1 MTDPTPR
8 RPPLPARSSLPAR
21 TAAAAALVCL
31 APLAG
36 CSSALAGTPSLLG
49 KDSLVVGVKADQPGL
64 GLETSEGRFEGFD
77 VDVAL
82 YIAGHLG
89 IAEEDVEF
97 TGVTSA
103 QREDAITGGKV
114 DMVVA
119 TYSITEQRKTVVNY
133 AGPYYVAHQDILV
146 GADEED
152 VEDVRDLEGMT
163 LCQGEGSNS
172 ANRIIEEKGI
182 AAELEEEPAY
192 GDCVARL
199 AGGTVDAVSTDDLI
213 LAGFLASDPSAFR
226 LVNAP
231 FTNEKYGI
239 GIAKEDVGGCEE
251 VNRAVTRMYQ
261 DGTAEKL
268 LDEWFGE
275 TGLELVTSV
284 PQFEGCG

>member
-1 MTDPTPR
+1 MTTDPAPR
-8 RPPLPARSSLPAR
+8 RPTLSAR
-21 TAAAAALVCL
+21 TAAAAALLCL

-36 CSSALAGTPSLLG
+36 CSAVFAGTSTLLG

-82 YIAGHLG
+82 YIADHLG
-89 IAEEDVEF
+89 VAEQDVEF

-103 QREDAITGGKV
+103 QREEVITGGEV

-119 TYSITEQRKTVVNY
+119 TYSITEQRKTEVNF

-146 GADEED
+146 SADEKD
-152 VEDVRDLEGMT
+152 VDDVRDLEGMT

-172 ANRIIEEKGI
+172 ANRITEEKGI

-192 GDCVARL
+192 GDCVDRL
-199 AGGTVDAVSTDDLI
+199 ADGTVDAISTDDLI

-239 GIAKEDVGGCEE
+239 GIAKEDVAGCEE

-261 DGTAEKL
+261 DGTAEDL

-275 TGLELVTSV
+275 TGLDLVTSV